1 MTDGTS
7 GSATT
12 DASSTSAANEEMISY
27 STHKRLLSQRKAD
40 QEKMRDLEKKL
51 ETFNNEI
58 ENAKNAELEKQGEY
72 KKLLE
77 SRNGELEKY
86 KNDNS
91 LLATELTNTWKKQA
105 FFGKLKG
112 KLRKP
117 EYEKF
122 VDYSNIALDPETK
135 QVDDESVGLAVN
147 SFMESYS
154 DLLETA
160 DVKTL
165 PSHAPQSGSINY
177 LDAVKNCK
185 TQADFD
191 KVRRDHGKVDY

>member
-1 MTDGTS
+1 MTEEKS

-12 DASSTSAANEEMISY
+12 DTGSASTGNEEMISY
-27 STHKRLLSQRKAD
+27 STHKRLLSQRKSD
-40 QEKMRDLEKKL
+40 QEKMRDLEKQL
-51 ETFNNEI
+51 ETINTETKS
-58 ENAKNAELEKQGEY
+58 NADAELEKQGEY

-77 SRNGELEKY
+77 TRNAELDKARG
-86 KNDNS
+86 DNS

-135 QVDDESVGLAVN
+135 LVDDESVNLAVN
-147 SFMESYS
+147 SFMDNYA
-154 DLLETA
+154 DLLETTS
-160 DVKTL
+160 VRTL
-165 PSHAPQSGSINY
+165 PANAPTNQTPQSINSMS
-177 LDAVKNCK
+177 
-185 TQADFD
+185 QAERQVALNSELT
-191 KVRRDHGKVDY
+191 KLLSGV